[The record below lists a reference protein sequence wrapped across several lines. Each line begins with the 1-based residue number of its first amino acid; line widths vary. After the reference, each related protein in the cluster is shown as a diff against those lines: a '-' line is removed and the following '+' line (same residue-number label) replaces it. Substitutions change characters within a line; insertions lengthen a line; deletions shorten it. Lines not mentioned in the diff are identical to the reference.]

1 MGEKDVMKGEGEKK
15 PAVDGGE
22 KEAAAADGGE
32 KKEAEPLT
40 VVLKLD
46 LHCEGCAKKVS
57 RSISH
62 LQGVEKVK
70 ADRESRKLTVTGS
83 VDPTWLRQTVENKTK
98 KKVELISPQPKKDG
112 GDAAAA
118 AALKPPEKDKAV
130 DNDKK
135 PKEVVINTVV
145 MKIKLHCDGC
155 AHKIK
160 RIILKNIDGVSSVST
175 DFHKDLV
182 TVIGSMDV
190 KGLVSYLREKL
201 KREVEIIPPKKSN
214 NNDEKSSKQ
223 KEEVGEGHVDPKK
236 EKPGGKIEKE
246 GGKPDAGDDAGD
258 DGGERNDKE
267 AVKGEKNEENRKK
280 DCEPEAEDVGGETKK
295 EKKKKG
301 KEVAN
306 KVELNKMDRYYN
318 YNPHTYYYEMPVHDR
333 TYSSHEYGSSSV
345 YHDNRG
351 FYSDSNFAGQYA
363 RAPPLPPPTYLNA
376 NDGLFSDENPNGC
389 YVM

>member
-1 MGEKDVMKGEGEKK
+1 MGEKDEMKGEGEKK

-22 KEAAAADGGE
+22 KEAAAANGGE

-70 ADRESRKLTVTGS
+70 ADRESKKLTVTGS
-83 VDPTWLRQTVENKTK
+83 VNPTWLRQTVENKTK

-112 GDAAAA
+112 GDAAVATA
-118 AALKPPEKDKAV
+118 QKPPEKDKA
-130 DNDKK
+130 DDKDKK
-135 PKEVVINTVV
+135 PKEAVINTVV

-155 AHKIK
+155 AHKIR
-160 RIILKNIDGVSSVST
+160 RIIQKNIDGVSSVST

-190 KGLVSYLREKL
+190 KGLAAYLREKL

-214 NNDEKSSKQ
+214 NNDEKSNQ
-223 KEEVGEGHVDPKK
+223 NEEGEGGHVDPKNEK
-236 EKPGGKIEKE
+236 EGGKIEKE
-246 GGKPDAGDDAGD
+246 GGKPDVGDDAGD
-258 DGGERNDKE
+258 GVGERNDKE
-267 AVKGEKNEENRKK
+267 AVKGEKKEENRKK
-280 DCEPEAEDVGGETKK
+280 DCEPEAEEARGETKK
-295 EKKKKG
+295 EKKKG

-333 TYSSHEYGSSSV
+333 TYLSHEYGSSSV
-345 YHDNRG
+345 YHDNRDI
-351 FYSDSNFAGQYA
+351 YSDSDFAGQYS
-363 RAPPLPPPTYLNA
+363 RGPPLPPPTYLNA